1 MFIPWKSSKRWMDVC
16 ASVCVCVP
24 SCCAEHCLYIVG
36 RISWGTLWWGVAL
49 PRGREAEWST
59 SPAFLLS
66 LFTKP
71 RLLSGNFLSHAVSVH
86 LWHVAAYRHWPAS
99 DTGMHCLLFCFI
111 CFTHLKIN
119 DGLKFR
125 DAPKPHR
132 HGLMLS
138 HQTTLAWPLLSWTC
152 HSLEIFIADNN

>member
-1 MFIPWKSSKRWMDVC
+1 MCVC
-16 ASVCVCVP
+16 MRMWVCVP

-36 RISWGTLWWGVAL
+36 RISWGTLWWWGVAL

-86 LWHVAAYRHWPAS
+86 LWHVAVYHHWPAS
-99 DTGMHCLLFCFI
+99 DTGMHFAVLLFWKVVLRRLNISFKKDLLIAWSILCW
-111 CFTHLKIN
+111 N
-119 DGLKFR
+119 DGINGQLFF
-125 DAPKPHR
+125 
-132 HGLMLS
+132 
-138 HQTTLAWPLLSWTC
+138 TTY
-152 HSLEIFIADNN
+152 FIVIILYYNIQYIIVFFTIL